1 MRRAG
6 NYVKRK
12 PDNIE
17 RGKSIRRRRRREEER
32 KELYGLAVLIETIYL
47 MLKLRG
53 KEPFITDK
61 YAVIIL
67 IRKIIWA
74 AFFIIAA
81 LFFFRSGC

>member
-1 MRRAG
+1 
-6 NYVKRK
+6 
-12 PDNIE
+12 
-17 RGKSIRRRRRREEER
+17 
-32 KELYGLAVLIETIYL
+32 